1 MKAEDIWK
9 SHPQFWQYPIDD
21 FKKNNKNMKILVS
34 KKVMRAATEDA
45 IYLEDMQHHPE
56 KSLLA
61 EVFHS
66 GTNMQLGR
74 CLLRMCKMDLSKV
87 WGQRSYGN

>member
-9 SHPQFWQYPIDD
+9 SHPQFRQYPIDV
-21 FKKNNKNMKILVS
+21 FKKYNKNMKILVS

-56 KSLLA
+56 KIITCRGIPSWNKHAARKMLIKDA
-61 EVFHS
+61 E
-66 GTNMQLGR
+66 
-74 CLLRMCKMDLSKV
+74 V